1 MIQKIIKNGSGSS
14 TEKRTKYR
22 FVALAMILALLTLST
37 ADRAAISIAAGGMQ
51 KALSLNK
58 TSMGVLMSAFS
69 WAYVLGQIPSGW
81 IGDKIGSKKIMAI
94 GVAFWSLATFA
105 MGFSGWLFFSFGL
118 LLFLRICLGAF
129 ETPVGPGSGRILA
142 AWFPT
147 SERGVA
153 GSIFNSAQ
161 YVSIAIFSPFMGWLA
176 FNYGWEYVY
185 IIMGALGFIFLAA
198 WLKLFYV
205 PRKHPK
211 VSQAELDYISAGGG
225 VIDLDSN
232 LGNANSKKDA
242 KANFNWSD
250 VGKLFKSRMLVG
262 IFIAQYCV
270 NAITYFFMTWFPNY
284 LVTARHFNILT
295 AGIVASL
302 PAIFG
307 CFGGLSSGFVSDGIL
322 KKSRSLS
329 LARKVP
335 ITIGLLLSSSIILC
349 NYTDSNTVVI
359 MFMCLAFFGKGFGS
373 LGWTVISDTAPKKMV
388 GVASGVFNGLGN
400 IAGIIV
406 PVIIGYIVDKSGSF
420 NGALVFVGIHGIVAV
435 LSYWVIVG
443 KIERLEI
450 K

>member
-1 MIQKIIKNGSGSS
+1 MIQENIKSNSKI
-14 TEKRTKYR
+14 EKRTKYR
-22 FVALAMILALLTLST
+22 FVALVMILSLLTLST

-69 WAYVLGQIPSGW
+69 WAYVLGQLPSGW
-81 IGDKIGSKKIMAI
+81 LGDKIGSKKIMAV
-94 GVAFWSLATFA
+94 GVAFWSLATFV
-105 MGFSGWLFFSFGL
+105 MGFSGWFFFSFGL

-153 GSIFNSAQ
+153 GSIYNSAQ
-161 YVSIAIFSPFMGWLA
+161 YVSIAIFSPFMGWIA
-176 FNYGWEYVY
+176 YKFGWEYVY
-185 IIMGALGFIFLAA
+185 IIMGTLGFVFLAA
-198 WLKLFYV
+198 WLKLFHV

-211 VSQAELDYISAGGG
+211 VNQAELDYIAAGGG
-225 VIDLDSN
+225 VIDLDSD
-232 LGNANSKKDA
+232 LGKVDSKGAA
-242 KANFNWSD
+242 KSSFSWSD

-284 LVTARHFNILT
+284 LVTARHFSILH

-307 CFGGLSSGFVSDGIL
+307 CIGGLSSGFVSDGIL
-322 KKSRSLS
+322 KKSGSLS
-329 LARKVP
+329 LARKIP
-335 ITIGLLLSSSIILC
+335 ITVGLLLSASIILC

-359 MFMCLAFFGKGFGS
+359 AFMCLAFFGKGFGS
-373 LGWTVISDTAPKKMV
+373 LGWTVISDTAPKKIV

-400 IAGIIV
+400 LAGVIV

-420 NGALVFVGIHGIVAV
+420 SGALLFVGVHGIIAV
-435 LSYWVIVG
+435 LSYWIIVG
-443 KIERLEI
+443 KIQRLELE
-450 K
+450 

>member
-1 MIQKIIKNGSGSS
+1 MIQENTRTSS
-14 TEKRTKYR
+14 NIGKRTKYR

-69 WAYVLGQIPSGW
+69 WAYVIGQLPSGW
-81 IGDKIGSKKIMAI
+81 LGDKIGSKKIMAI

-105 MGFSGWLFFSFGL
+105 MGFSGWFFFSFGL
-118 LLFLRICLGAF
+118 LIFLRICLGAF

-153 GSIFNSAQ
+153 GSIYNSAQ
-161 YVSIAIFSPFMGWLA
+161 YVSIAIFSPFMGLLA
-176 FNYGWEYVY
+176 FKYGWEYVY
-185 IIMGALGFIFLAA
+185 LIMGALGFVFLAA
-198 WLKLFYV
+198 WLKLFHV

-211 VSQAELDYISAGGG
+211 VNQAELDYITEGGG

-232 LGNANSKKDA
+232 LGNADSKAAA
-242 KANFNWSD
+242 KSSFSWSD

-284 LVTARHFNILT
+284 LVTARHFSILN

-302 PAIFG
+302 PAVFG
-307 CFGGLSSGFVSDGIL
+307 CIGGLSSGFVSDGIL
-322 KKSRSLS
+322 KKSGSLS
-329 LARKVP
+329 LARKIP
-335 ITIGLLLSSSIILC
+335 ITIGLLLSASIILC

-359 MFMCLAFFGKGFGS
+359 AFMCLAFFGKGFGS
-373 LGWTVISDTAPKKMV
+373 LGWTVISDTAPKKIV

-400 IAGIIV
+400 LAGIIV
-406 PVIIGYIVDKSGSF
+406 PVIIGMIVDKTGSF
-420 NGALVFVGIHGIVAV
+420 SGALLFVGIHGVIAV
-435 LSYWVIVG
+435 LSYWIIVG
-443 KIERLEI
+443 RIQRLELE
-450 K
+450 

>member
-1 MIQKIIKNGSGSS
+1 MIKENLKTGSNM
-14 TEKRTKYR
+14 EKRTNYR

-51 KALSLNK
+51 KALSLDK
-58 TSMGVLMSAFS
+58 TSMGILMSAFS

-81 IGDKIGSKKIMAI
+81 LGDKIGSKKIMAI
-94 GVAFWSLATFA
+94 GVALWSIATFI
-105 MGFSGWLFFSFGL
+105 MGFSGWFFFSFGAL
-118 LLFLRICLGAF
+118 IVLRICLGAF

-176 FNYGWEYVY
+176 YKYGWEYVY
-185 IIMGALGFIFLAA
+185 IIMGGLGFIFLAF

-211 VSQAELDYISAGGG
+211 VNQAELDYIAAGGG

-232 LGNANSKKDA
+232 LGNTDSKTAA
-242 KANFNWSD
+242 KSSFNWSD
-250 VGKLFKSRMLVG
+250 ISKLFKSRMLVG

-307 CFGGLSSGFVSDGIL
+307 CIGGLSSGFVSDGLL
-322 KKSRSLS
+322 KKSGSLS
-329 LARKVP
+329 IARKVP
-335 ITIGLLLSSSIILC
+335 ITIGLLLSTSIILC
-349 NYTDSNTVVI
+349 NYTDSNTVVVA
-359 MFMCLAFFGKGFGS
+359 FMCLAFFGKGFGS
-373 LGWTVISDTAPKKMV
+373 LGWTVISVTAPKKIV

-400 IAGIIV
+400 LAGVIV
-406 PVIIGYIVDKSGSF
+406 PVIIGIIVDKSGSF
-420 NGALVFVGIHGIVAV
+420 NGALVFVGVHGVIAV
-435 LSYWVIVG
+435 LSYWLIVG
-443 KIERLEI
+443 KIQRLEI
-450 K
+450 E